1 MKRLLYIAVF
11 SIAGAALLIGGW
23 FYVVLNQA
31 LPDDVNEIVTS
42 VTAPAT
48 ISYDEIARPYVR
60 AATLADALHAQGW
73 LHARERLF
81 QMEMFRR
88 AGSGRLAEA
97 LGESMLET
105 DIEMWRAGVPRLAA
119 MLEANASPATRE
131 LIAAYVAG
139 VNRALADTAHMPLE
153 IRLAGIDVAPWEA
166 SDVFALGAL
175 MAFQSARNY
184 RNELLRLALLQ
195 HLGVAAGIFIDQRQ
209 TADFPYVV
217 GSVVPALERSD
228 RILATAQAMLL
239 APAAGSNGWVVA
251 PEKTEAGHALFA
263 FDSHDGFSMPNL
275 TYEVHLFFGDD
286 GQIRGTSV
294 PGLPGVINGYN
305 EFMAWGFTNIGD
317 SQDLFIETRESGY
330 PLRFKR
336 DDGWYTA
343 EVEHVRIPVSGDDD
357 YELDVVVTA
366 NGRLI
371 NDNPAIALR
380 WSALEVGELGLDGL
394 FALNRATSYADFTE
408 AMDNFAAP
416 SANATYADKEG
427 RIAVRT
433 TGKLPIRGAGQGLLP
448 LPGSS
453 SRNAWQGLIDADEM
467 PRDSNP
473 ERGYLVAA
481 NARVHDKPP
490 LISADNSPGY
500 RARRLH
506 TLLAAGKRFV
516 AEDMQTMQVDW
527 RNGQAEQLLPNL
539 LTWVDTANLD
549 ARGQRAHEILSTWA
563 VAPDDLPDSPAPLL
577 YAAWYQ
583 ALVDTLFADRLPA
596 DLYERLLRSSYVLNH
611 AIDQLVLIDTQSSWW
626 GDGREV
632 MITSALNKAIEDLS
646 GDLDALRWDAVH
658 AVHLKHELSGIPL
671 LGRHL
676 SSGPYP
682 WGGGNATVG
691 RARYNHARP
700 YTATGGATTRLV
712 LEMSDPIRAWS
723 IMPGGQSGHLL
734 SPHYDDQTM
743 SWLSGGLVPIAAYPE
758 DLGAAQTTLRPRAN

>member
-1 MKRLLYIAVF
+1 MKRLLRIAVLGIV
-11 SIAGAALLIGGW
+11 SAVLLTGGW
-23 FYVVLNQA
+23 FFVVLNRA
-31 LPDDVNEIVTS
+31 LPDDVSEVVSS
-42 VTAPAT
+42 VSAPVK
-48 ISYDEIARPYVR
+48 ISYDQLARPYVR

-97 LGESMLET
+97 LGASMLPT
-105 DIEMWRAGVPRLAA
+105 DVEMWRAGVPRLAA
-119 MLEANASPATRE
+119 MLEANASPATRA
-131 LIAAYVAG
+131 LIEAYIEG

-153 IRLAGIDVAPWEA
+153 IRLTGIEVAPWEPA
-166 SDVFALGAL
+166 DVFAMGAL

-195 HLGVAAGIFIDQRQ
+195 HLGVDAGIFIGQRQ
-209 TADFPYVV
+209 TADFPYVI
-217 GSVVPALERSD
+217 GSLATVLERTD
-228 RILATAQAMLL
+228 RTLALTQPMLL
-239 APAAGSNGWVVA
+239 APSLGSNGWVVA
-251 PEKTEAGHALFA
+251 PRRTESGHALFA

-275 TYEVHLFFGDD
+275 TYEVHLFFGDN

-317 SQDLFIETRESGY
+317 SQDLFIETREPGY

-336 DDGWYTA
+336 DDAWYTA
-343 EVEHVRIPVSGDDD
+343 EVEHVRIPVSGAED
-357 YELDVVVTA
+357 YELDIVITA

-371 NDNPAIALR
+371 NDDPAIALR

-394 FALNRATSYADFTE
+394 FALNRATSYAEFSE

-416 SANATYADKEG
+416 SANATYADIEG

-433 TGKLPIRGAGQGLLP
+433 TGKLPVRGAGQGLLP
-448 LPGSS
+448 LPGGSS
-453 SRNAWQGLIDADEM
+453 GNAWQGLIEAPEM
-467 PRDSNP
+467 PRDTNP

-506 TLLAAGKRFV
+506 ALLAADASFNAR
-516 AEDMQTMQVDW
+516 DMQTMQVDW
-527 RNGQAEQLLPNL
+527 RNAQAEQLLPNL
-539 LTWVDTANLD
+539 LAWVDTVSLD
-549 ARGQRAHEILSTWA
+549 DRSRRAHEILSAW
-563 VAPDDLPDSPAPLL
+563 VKVPDDRPDSPAPLL

-583 ALVDTLFADRLPA
+583 ALAETLFVDHLPA
-596 DLYERLLRSSYVLNH
+596 DLYDRLLRSSYVLNH
-611 AIDQLVLIDTQSSWW
+611 AIDRLVFVDTQSSWW
-626 GDGREV
+626 DEDREA
-632 MITSALNKAIEDLS
+632 MITQSLKKAVANLTA
-646 GDLDALRWDAVH
+646 DLDSLRWDTFHGVH
-658 AVHLKHELSGIPL
+658 FKHELSGIPL
-671 LGRHL
+671 LGSYL
-676 SSGPYP
+676 SSGPHPY
-682 WGGGNATVG
+682 GGGNATVG

-712 LEMSDPIRAWS
+712 LEMSDPIQAWS
-723 IMPGGQSGHLL
+723 IMPGGQSGHPL
-734 SPHYDDQTM
+734 SPHYDDQTVL
-743 SWLSGGLVPIAAYPE
+743 WLQGGLEPIATNPE
-758 DLGAAQTTLRPRAN
+758 ALGAVRTTLRPSPN